1 MDNMELKKKMRH
13 CCCNFRSPGARKDA
27 KKEKEKY
34 PIMIERVVLDNFI
47 SYYIRALSQKHCF
60 LVNVSLWAKPGKHN
74 KQVRD
79 APDADGVQNHGKI

>member
-1 MDNMELKKKMRH
+1 
-13 CCCNFRSPGARKDA
+13 
-27 KKEKEKY
+27 
-34 PIMIERVVLDNFI
+34 MIERVVLDNFI